1 MFNTTAHTSVYNT
14 ENMCALCFVNNYQKG
29 DLEIETRRKKAGI
42 CLLAF
47 FSVVASNPNLS
58 TFVIQVQR

>member
-14 ENMCALCFVNNYQKG
+14 ENMCALCFVNNYQK
-29 DLEIETRRKKAGI
+29 EIWKLKREEKAGI

-47 FSVVASNPNLS
+47 FLCCSNPNLS
-58 TFVIQVQR
+58 TL

>member
-29 DLEIETRRKKAGI
+29 DLEIETRRKRREYV
-42 CLLAF
+42 F
-47 FSVVASNPNLS
+47 
-58 TFVIQVQR
+58 